1 MESLAAAAGQVMLL
15 AGGAVIAVA
24 LAALVPGALRAQRK
38 AVALRRRLLASRH
51 ELASAVETLA
61 LQRAETYALLAPWRR
76 IWRWARHPLVVAT
89 LQWYL
94 RQRRARRRR
103 RP

>member
-15 AGGAVIAVA
+15 AGGVVIVVA
-24 LAALVPGALRAQRK
+24 LAAVVPRALRAQRK
-38 AVALRRRLLASRH
+38 AVALRQTVRASMY

-61 LQRAETYALLAPWRR
+61 LQRAETDALLAPWRR

-89 LQWYL
+89 LEWYL
-94 RQRRARRRR
+94 RQRRARRQRR
-103 RP
+103 S